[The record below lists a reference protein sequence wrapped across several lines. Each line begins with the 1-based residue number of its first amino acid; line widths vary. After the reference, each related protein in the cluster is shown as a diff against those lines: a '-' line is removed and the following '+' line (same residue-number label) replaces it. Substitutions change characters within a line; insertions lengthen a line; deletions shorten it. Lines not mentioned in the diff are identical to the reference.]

1 MPLVLSGTSKAWCP
15 QCPPTQIPMA
25 DGSAI
30 WIKIL
35 KRWPVEHRITAKLS
49 NQNHTMIAEEVR
61 YSLTVPGMDTLYV
74 LNAMRQMI
82 CSVMH
87 FVCTLTVRTL

>member
-1 MPLVLSGTSKAWCP
+1 MVSTNDHNVHRPRFQWLGHLDK
-15 QCPPTQIPMA
+15 
-25 DGSAI
+25 D
-30 WIKIL
+30 L